1 MMLMCNGVF
10 IHVPTTRNAPDGMK
24 KDCGMDPFV
33 IVHDKSQFVDSQVL
47 KLQEAP
53 DMVPVGDL
61 PRHTILNADR

>member
-1 MMLMCNGVF
+1 
-10 IHVPTTRNAPDGMK
+10 MK

>member
-1 MMLMCNGVF
+1 
-10 IHVPTTRNAPDGMK
+10 
-24 KDCGMDPFV
+24 MDPYV
-33 IVHDKSQFVDSQVL
+33 IVHDKCSFVDSQVL

>member
-1 MMLMCNGVF
+1 
-10 IHVPTTRNAPDGMK
+10 MK
-24 KDCGMDPFV
+24 FELTNERRPVDTEKKEERCEMDSYYV
-33 IVHDKSQFVDSQVL
+33 VHDKCKFVDSQVL

>member
-1 MMLMCNGVF
+1 
-10 IHVPTTRNAPDGMK
+10 
-24 KDCGMDPFV
+24 MDSYQV
-33 IVHDKSQFVDSQVL
+33 VHDKCKFVDSQVL